1 MVASSVCGSGLENGH
16 DLERIRIDH
25 HDLVAD
31 PNELISAPFGI
42 DRHDFRRKRMER
54 DVARHAGADRDRE
67 VGIGKRC
74 NMLLAEH
81 AGDLGALFGRKLRT
95 GAGLSNR
102 LALRAVVAFAAF
114 GLHVAAVFTALGFH
128 VAAVFAAFA
137 AFRLHL
143 AAVFAAFRLLAIAI
157 FAAFG
162 LHLLAALGLVIFR
175 AHGLRPLT
183 LRGVLLR

>member
-54 DVARHAGADRDRE
+54 DVAGHAGADRDRE

-74 NMLLAEH
+74 NMLFAEH

-102 LALRAVVAFAAF
+102 LALRAVAAFAAF
-114 GLHVAAVFTALGFH
+114 GLHVAAVFTALGLH
-128 VAAVFAAFA
+128 VAAVLTTLG
-137 AFRLHL
+137 LHV

-175 AHGLRPLT
+175 AHGLRPLA